1 MGRGAAAG
9 IIGGL
14 AGKYTILDEPP
25 ASGCKDV
32 NDELMARV
40 GIRKKEEMER

>member
-1 MGRGAAAG
+1 MDATAG

-14 AGKYTILDEPP
+14 AGKYTIMDEPP
-25 ASGCKDV
+25 AYGCKDV

-40 GIRKKEEMER
+40 EIRKKEEMER